1 MVEESLAIADDSG
14 KDWIE
19 YETVAGRIRR
29 EPNSENIQRSRL
41 RVDYRKWLIEKWS
54 PKQYGATSR
63 LELTGA
69 DGGPILLQQITLVAM
84 RELEAERLDES
95 SKPSGL
101 DEAERLE
108 LEVVD
113 TQTKLP
119 AHRDDGAQN
128 GEFPQN
134 ARPHDTT

>member
-19 YETVAGRIRR
+19 YETVSGRVRR
-29 EPNSENIQRSRL
+29 EPNSEAIQRSRL
-41 RVDYRKWLIEKWS
+41 RVDYRKWLAEKWA

-84 RELEAERLDES
+84 RELEAERQALEADTPSERAEARIGHPYVDE
-95 SKPSGL
+95 
-101 DEAERLE
+101 
-108 LEVVD
+108 
-113 TQTKLP
+113 
-119 AHRDDGAQN
+119 
-128 GEFPQN
+128 
-134 ARPHDTT
+134 